1 MNLNNAQ
8 GLNNT
13 ASSALVL
20 YQTLLF
26 SLHLM
31 HLLYEIQ
38 VQMEWTR
45 FLYLLFE
52 TTSAL
57 HYILSSTFTGYIM
70 FIVAIWTLSFSCYVI
85 HLVKISKSILDRWQK
100 TYFSTLLA
108 HKNISIYRQ
117 CLSKENAVLFKH
129 QLFIYP
135 FIAKKRRSVSSRL
148 CAVRQSE
155 WRQGEVTRFHWEM
168 TQWRYKVF
176 LTSSF

>member
-1 MNLNNAQ
+1 
-8 GLNNT
+8 
-13 ASSALVL
+13 
-20 YQTLLF
+20 
-26 SLHLM
+26 M

-38 VQMEWTR
+38 VQMEWRR

-57 HYILSSTFTGYIM
+57 HYMLSSTFTGYIM

-85 HLVKISKSILDRWQK
+85 HLVKISKSILARRQI
-100 TYFSTLLA
+100 TFSTLLA

-135 FIAKKRRSVSSRL
+135 FIAKKRRSVFSRRRINL
-148 CAVRQSE
+148 NGGGVKLRGFAER
-155 WRQGEVTRFHWEM
+155 WPNGVTKFFWQALFKAYRWLNIFKTLWFKIIITNYNRDM
-168 TQWRYKVF
+168 KF
-176 LTSSF
+176 G